1 MSTEA
6 PEEHTALT
14 LHHQDLGRGPPVV
27 FLHGWG
33 MSLEVWE
40 RQVHAQ
46 ADRHRT
52 VCADLRGHGA
62 SPKPLHGYRY
72 GDHCAD
78 VVDLLTRL
86 DLDDATLVGW
96 SMAGSVGALIARASP
111 RVSRLVLV
119 GSPPR
124 LTHADDFPAGADLEG
139 CLAFRA
145 TVAADRQTA
154 MWQTVTDTLH
164 RELGGPTRR
173 WLHQLTTRAPL
184 WALLGCYDGVM
195 AADVRSDLRAL
206 TIPTLVVHGRHDAYV
221 SMEAARWS
229 AENIPDATLVEF
241 EDSGHAPFLDEP
253 ERFGA
258 VLDAFLR

>member
-1 MSTEA
+1 MRAEGQPAPGSRLGYRRAVPGAAGACERVHRPRRRAGAAPYRDERPVSTEA

-62 SPKPLHGYRY
+62 SPKTLHGYRY
-72 GDHCAD
+72 GDQCAG

-96 SMAGSVGALIARASP
+96 SMAGSMGALIARASP

-119 GSPPR
+119 GTPSR
-124 LTHADDFPAGADLEG
+124 LTPDDDYPAGADLEG
-139 CLAFRA
+139 GLGFR
-145 TVAADRQTA
+145 
-154 MWQTVTDTLH
+154 
-164 RELGGPTRR
+164 
-173 WLHQLTTRAPL
+173 
-184 WALLGCYDGVM
+184 
-195 AADVRSDLRAL
+195 
-206 TIPTLVVHGRHDAYV
+206 
-221 SMEAARWS
+221 
-229 AENIPDATLVEF
+229 
-241 EDSGHAPFLDEP
+241 
-253 ERFGA
+253 
-258 VLDAFLR
+258 